1 MRKVLFTLHVYVALF
16 AGIFVAILG
25 VTGGIMAFEPE
36 IDHLLHAR
44 LSYVTPHGRSLSLAQ
59 ISDAIARA
67 FPGEHIGGFLLSTS
81 PNISAQVSLRKG
93 LVYINQY
100 TGEILGIRTGG
111 MDFLGYVHQLH
122 LRLLIRNRADSG
134 KTIVSWAGVAML
146 YLLLSGSYL
155 WWPLKRFTILSC
167 EQFWFDFHNTT
178 GILAFAFL
186 LILTITGLMI
196 GFDEITVPA
205 FYRVTGSAPPKP
217 PMIPPPAPGA
227 RAITP
232 DQAMQIAKTCD
243 PRCIPI
249 SNRRTRTK
257 RSLSDPLPVSRG
269 SYTRRT
275 QSRDRRSV
283 HRRRPVRRKF
293 ADGACGC
300 TYCNRQPGGPYG
312 RHLRNPEQGDHVSRQ
327 PDGGSSIDQRSSH
340 GVEEA
345 AARSNGA
352 LIKEARAGSVTRV
365 VASEY
370 PANFRTSAESPA
382 GSGVLLASDPT
393 PPVDNA
399 AHQADFGKLR

>member
-67 FPGEHIGGFLLSTS
+67 FPGEHIGGFLLSAS

-93 LVYINQY
+93 LVYINHY

-232 DQAMQIAKTCD
+232 DQAMQIAKTAI
-243 PRCIPI
+243 PGAFPFQIAVPGPKGAYQIRCRFPEDLTPGGRSRVIVDQYTGDVLFAESSRTAAAGARIVIVNRAVHTGDILGIPSKAIMSLASLMAAVQLI
-249 SNRRTRTK
+249 SGLVMGWKKRR
-257 RSLSDPLPVSRG
+257 
-269 SYTRRT
+269 
-275 QSRDRRSV
+275 RDRM
-283 HRRRPVRRKF
+283 
-293 ADGACGC
+293 
-300 TYCNRQPGGPYG
+300 
-312 RHLRNPEQGDHVSRQ
+312 
-327 PDGGSSIDQRSSH
+327 
-340 GVEEA
+340 
-345 AARSNGA
+345 
-352 LIKEARAGSVTRV
+352 
-365 VASEY
+365 
-370 PANFRTSAESPA
+370 
-382 GSGVLLASDPT
+382 VL
-393 PPVDNA
+393 
-399 AHQADFGKLR
+399 